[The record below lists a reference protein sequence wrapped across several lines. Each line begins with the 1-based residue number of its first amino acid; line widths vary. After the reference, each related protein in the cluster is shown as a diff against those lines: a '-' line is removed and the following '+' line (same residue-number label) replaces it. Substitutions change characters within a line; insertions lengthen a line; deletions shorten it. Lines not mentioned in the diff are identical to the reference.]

1 MMHTSGL
8 GYGAS
13 RNDLGL
19 ALAARSP
26 AEKLYK
32 DLVRRQDEAEIDT
45 LEKLCDALCELPLL
59 FQPGTRYEYGMG
71 VDVLGRVIEVIT
83 SQPLRRVI
91 QERVLE
97 PAGMLDAAWDVPA
110 SKATQVCG
118 YYRVMKKP
126 NSSARYLQRLDGS
139 TPAESRSVR
148 GSPTHYG

>member
-45 LEKLCDALCELPLL
+45 LEKLCDALCEIPLL
-59 FQPGTRYEYGMG
+59 FQPGARYEYGMG

-83 SQPLRRVI
+83 GQPLRRVI
-91 QERVLE
+91 QERVLT

-110 SKATQVCG
+110 SKATQICG
-118 YYRVMKKP
+118 YYRLVKKP
-126 NSSARYLQRLDGS
+126 GSSLSSVRHLERLDG
-139 TPAESRSVR
+139 
-148 GSPTHYG
+148 